1 MKKISVRVLFFPFLL
16 DKLHAEAP
24 TSLFIS
30 SRTPFDSAGAHS
42 MKSSFKKRK
51 RNKKQRSTALQLI
64 NALYS
69 LYTFYLN
76 NEHAMG

>member
-1 MKKISVRVLFFPFLL
+1 MKKFSVQVLFFPFLL

-51 RNKKQRSTALQLI
+51 GETKIYSAPVNKCIIQ
-64 NALYS
+64 S
-69 LYTFYLN
+69 LHFLFK
-76 NEHAMG
+76 